1 MSSYALPSRR
11 FRFLATALGLIGMIW
26 EYFFNARII
35 HTSKECVC
43 ACVCVIVG
51 FLFHNSRDGNFRK
64 PPVASHTHS
73 RTHRRALSVSRLSS
87 RLPHYVYTFC
97 FAVERKTAAAGVR
110 CYIHTNCRPFV
121 LSRAYTLGARGGGG
135 NYEFQR
141 VYYIPFESH
150 ERSPIIIIII
160 IIIYTQRKNPNTL

>member
-1 MSSYALPSRR
+1 M
-11 FRFLATALGLIGMIW
+11 
-26 EYFFNARII
+26 
-35 HTSKECVC
+35 
-43 ACVCVIVG
+43 CVCVIVG

-73 RTHRRALSVSRLSS
+73 RTRRRALSVSRLSS

-121 LSRAYTLGARGGGG
+121 LSRAYTLGARGGEGIM
-135 NYEFQR
+135 NSSVCIIFLLKVTR
-141 VYYIPFESH
+141 DPRLLLLLLLLSYIYAAQKS
-150 ERSPIIIIII
+150 
-160 IIIYTQRKNPNTL
+160 